1 MKVLSFPPM
10 SILIVGGNGHLGR
23 RIVRQAVAAGHTV
36 AATYTRRPGDADVRW
51 LPVDLRAPDQIAAAL
66 TAVRPSAVI
75 NVAVRSA
82 DWATTADGAARL
94 AAAVGGHGCRLVHVS
109 SDAVFSGRDVHYDE
123 NALPDP
129 VTPYGAAKAAAETA
143 IRALT
148 PSAVIA
154 RTSLIIGDGDSKH
167 ETLVRDLATGQR
179 DGELFVDDIRCPVHA
194 DDLAAALLEITAGD
208 GTGTVHLPGTDAVSR
223 HELGVLL
230 AHRDGLDPTLLRPG
244 RRAGSARPGALD
256 IRLDGTRTQKELTTR
271 LRGAHEFLAR

>member
-1 MKVLSFPPM
+1 M

-23 RIVRQAVAAGHTV
+23 RIIRQAVAAAHTV

-51 LPVDLRAPDQIAAAL
+51 LAVDLRAPDQIAAAL
-66 TAVRPSAVI
+66 TAVSPSAVI
-75 NVAVRSA
+75 NVAVRAA

-94 AAAVGGHGCRLVHVS
+94 AAAAGDRGCRLVHVS

-123 NALPDP
+123 TALPDP
-129 VTPYGAAKAAAETA
+129 VTPYGAAKGAAETA

-167 ETLVRDLATGQR
+167 ETLVRDLAAGQR

-194 DDLAAALLEITAGD
+194 DDLAAALLEIADGD
-208 GTGTVHLPGTDAVSR
+208 LAGTVHLAGTDAVSR

-230 AHRDGLDPTLLRPG
+230 ARRDGLDPNLLRPG
-244 RRAGSARPGALD
+244 RRADSARPGALD
-256 IRLDGTRTQKELTTR
+256 IRLDGTRTQKELTTH

>member
-1 MKVLSFPPM
+1 M

-23 RIVRQAVAAGHTV
+23 RVVRQAVAAGHTV
-36 AATYTRRPGDADVRW
+36 AATYASRPGDASVHW
-51 LPVDLRAPDQIAAAL
+51 LPVDLRVPDQIAAAL
-66 TAVRPSAVI
+66 TAARPSVVI
-75 NVAVRSA
+75 NVAVRAA

-94 AAAVGGHGCRLVHVS
+94 AAMIGDHECRLVHVS
-109 SDAVFSGRDVHYDE
+109 SDAVFSGSDVHYDE
-123 NALPDP
+123 DALPDP

-179 DGELFVDDIRCPVHA
+179 EGELFVDDIRCPVHA
-194 DDLAAALLEITAGD
+194 DDLAAALLEITATD
-208 GTGTVHLPGTDAVSR
+208 IAGTVHLAGVDAVSR

-230 AHRDGLDPTLLRPG
+230 ARRDGIDPGLLRPG
-244 RRAGSARPGALD
+244 RRADSARPGALD

-271 LRGAHEFLAR
+271 LRGAHEFLTSAQNC